1 MPIHEML
8 GSGILDF
15 IGLDQGFALPS
26 LRDYRGR
33 SGAAIPSSGIVI
45 PAARGGVGTVTHTAS
60 GLPSGLAFNVGLR
73 QITGTPIAVHAS
85 REVTITATD
94 SSTPAQV
101 TTGTFQFPVV
111 GSTAALTRDDFDNRG
126 YGLDTRTVYLLA
138 LLQAT
143 TDVGS
148 GNVTVW
154 RRPPDGTAIGLLLDD
169 DGNTIADSS
178 DMTIVGGGL
187 SIFANRMT
195 FFVSQDRVELR
206 ESESPDIHFGTVVR
220 DTLGSPQMTLQIG
233 TESNTINFERG
244 FSANSQW
251 RRSSPDLGGFLSG
264 FDNGTRML
272 LAVSSAP

>member
-45 PAARGGVGTVTHTAS
+45 PAAKGGQGAVTHTAS

-73 QITGTPIAVHAS
+73 QITGTPIAAHAS

-101 TTGTFQFPVV
+101 TTGTFQFPIV

-126 YGLDTRTVYLLA
+126 YGQDTRTVYLLA
-138 LLQAT
+138 LLQGT
-143 TDVGS
+143 VDVGS
-148 GNVTVW
+148 SNITVW
-154 RRPPDGTAIGLLLDD
+154 RRPPDGASIGLLLDD
-169 DGNTIADSS
+169 DGNTTTDLG
-178 DMTIVGGGL
+178 DMTISAAGEVVP
-187 SIFANRMT
+187 ITRMA
-195 FFVSQDRVELR
+195 FLISQDRVELR
-206 ESESPDIHFGTVVR
+206 ESDPVLHFGTFVNS
-220 DTLGSPQMTLQIG
+220 TLAAPQMTLAIG
-233 TESNTINFERG
+233 SSSNTISYERG
-244 FSANSQW
+244 FGANAQW

-272 LAVSSAP
+272 FAVSSP